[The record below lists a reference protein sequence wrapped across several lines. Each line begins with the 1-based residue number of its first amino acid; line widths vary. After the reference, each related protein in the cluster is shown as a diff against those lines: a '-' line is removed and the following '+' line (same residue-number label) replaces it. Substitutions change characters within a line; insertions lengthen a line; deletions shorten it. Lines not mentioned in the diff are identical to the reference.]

1 MGNMG
6 FLSPDG
12 LSYSFDGRANG
23 YGRGEGILSLLIKPL
38 SAAIASGDNIRALIR
53 ATGSNQDGRTP
64 GITMPDARA
73 QEALIRHV
81 YRKAALELDST
92 RYFEAHG
99 TWRPSEQ
106 TPDEE
111 DVADEL
117 HWHS

>member
-1 MGNMG
+1 MMGNMG

-12 LSYSFDGRANG
+12 KSYSFDSRGNG

-38 SAAIASGDNIRALIR
+38 SAAIANGDQIRALIR

-64 GITMPDARA
+64 GITMPSAKA

-81 YRKAALELDST
+81 YRKAALELTST

-99 TWRPSEQ
+99 MFSPIRMKDPQ
-106 TPDEE
+106 IP
-111 DVADEL
+111 
-117 HWHS
+117 